1 MTVYVIAMEDEA
13 ACVIRHL
20 EGAVESR
27 RFGRRVVAGRLR
39 GRPVAVVVAG
49 IGKTN
54 AAAAAQLA
62 IQLGGDG
69 VEIVNAGLCGGF
81 GAAVEMFGLYEVARA
96 VEYDFDLAD
105 LNGTAKG
112 VLNER
117 TSPYIPLAVRG
128 RRPARTLVTGDR
140 FTDDESDHA
149 YLTEELGG
157 ELRDMEGA
165 AVAHVCETAGV
176 PCRALKCVS
185 DVAGAG
191 AMLAQYRTHRAR
203 CLEILAEALKDDV

>member
-1 MTVYVIAMEDEA
+1 VTVYVIAMADEA
-13 ACVIRHL
+13 ACVLRHL
-20 EGAVESR
+20 EGAVETR
-27 RFGRRVVAGRLR
+27 RYGRRVVTGRLN
-39 GRPVAVVVAG
+39 GRPAAVVVAG

-62 IQLGGDG
+62 IQLGGEG
-69 VEIVNAGLCGGF
+69 VEIVTAGLCGGF
-81 GAAVEMFGLYEVARA
+81 GAAVELFGLYEVARA

-105 LNGTAKG
+105 LNGTARG

-128 RRPARTLVTGDR
+128 RYPARTLVTGDR

-149 YLTEELGG
+149 YLTGELGG
-157 ELRDMEGA
+157 DLRDMEGA

-203 CLEILAEALKDDV
+203 CLDLLADALKDDV